1 MRPSQRRVRIGD
13 ALVEGGLITSEQLAQ
28 ILDEQKQTGQFLG
41 QMLVEKKL
49 VTGQAI
55 IAALSKLM
63 GIRGCRLRR
72 GLFDGQLLDLIGRE
86 EAKRLKVLPM
96 FKIRDMLTV
105 AMAEP
110 QSLPSIDRLRQVT
123 GCNIRP
129 VLALENEIIAVIDA
143 SANSVPAE
151 GFLSTGEGEKVEYVA
166 SEPDDD
172 AGLGDLESTE
182 ASSPV
187 VSLVNRVLLR
197 AIKDTASDVHIEP
210 DMKATR
216 IRYRVNGVLRDLM
229 RPPAG
234 MHSAIVSRVK
244 VFGRMDIAERRLPQ
258 EGRARLQ
265 AEGREIDLRIS
276 SMPTVLGE
284 KIVIRILDKQRL
296 SVRLESL
303 GFRQRPLESFLSILR
318 RPYGLVLVTGP
329 TGSGKTTTLYSALSV
344 LRSPERNIMTVEDPV
359 EYQLD
364 LVNQIQVQESIGM
377 TFPRALR
384 SILRQDPDVIM
395 VSEIRDELT
404 ARVAVQA
411 ALTGH
416 VVLATLHTND
426 AAGSV
431 ARLVD
436 MGIEPY
442 LLSGALNGVVAQRLV
457 RTICPNCLET
467 YQPPESLLYEA
478 KLADGAP
485 RTFNRGSGCPHC
497 YNSGFAGREGIFEVM
512 EIGPELRRM
521 MRHDVSTQELHEAWL
536 KRGGTTLRYEGVLV
550 ALEGRTSLEE
560 ALSVTHSE
568 EEPSSASTVREPHG
582 ELAAADVAADVE

>member
-1 MRPSQRRVRIGD
+1 MKPLQRKVRIGD
-13 ALVEGGLITSEQLAQ
+13 ALVEDGLITGEQLAQ
-28 ILDEQKQTGQFLG
+28 VLEEQKQTGRFLG

-49 VTGQAI
+49 VTGQTI
-55 IAALSKLM
+55 IVALAKRM
-63 GIRGCRLRR
+63 GIRGCQLRR
-72 GLFDGQLLDLIGRE
+72 GLFDGQLMDLIGRE

-110 QSLPSIDRLRQVT
+110 QSLPSIDRLRQMT

-129 VLALENEIIAVIDA
+129 ILALENEIIEAIDA
-143 SANSVPAE
+143 SADSAPAE
-151 GFLSTGEGEKVEYVA
+151 GFLSAGEAEQVEYVEDA
-166 SEPDDD
+166 PDDE
-172 AGLGDLESTE
+172 AGLGNLESAE

-187 VSLVNRVLLR
+187 VNLVNRVLLR
-197 AIKDTASDVHIEP
+197 AIKDTASDIHIEP

-216 IRYRVNGVLRDLM
+216 IRYRVHGILRDLM

-244 VFGRMDIAERRLPQ
+244 VCGRMDIAERRLPQ
-258 EGRARLQ
+258 EGRVRLQ

-296 SVRLESL
+296 SVKLESL
-303 GFRQRPLESFLSILR
+303 GFRQRALDSFLSILR

-364 LVNQIQVQESIGM
+364 LINQIQVQESIGM
-377 TFPRALR
+377 TFARALR

-395 VSEIRDELT
+395 VGEIRDELT

-467 YQPPESLLYEA
+467 YQPAESLLREA
-478 KLADGAP
+478 RLVDGAP
-485 RTFNRGSGCPHC
+485 RTFNRGAGCPHC
-497 YNSGFAGREGIFEVM
+497 YDSGFAGRAGIYEVM

-521 MRHDVSTQELHEAWL
+521 MRRDVSTQELREVWL
-536 KRGGTTLRYEGVLV
+536 KRGGTTLRHEGVL
-550 ALEGRTSLEE
+550 AAIEGRTSLEE

-568 EEPSSASTVREPHG
+568 EEHCPASSAGEPHG
-582 ELAAADVAADVE
+582 EPAAKVQ

>member
-1 MRPSQRRVRIGD
+1 MMPSQRRIRIGD
-13 ALVEGGLITSEQLAQ
+13 ALVEDGLITSEQLAQ
-28 ILDEQKQTGQFLG
+28 VLQEQKQTKQFLG
-41 QMLVEKKL
+41 EMLVEKEL
-49 VTGQAI
+49 VTGQSI
-55 IAALSKLM
+55 IVALSKRM
-63 GIRGCRLRR
+63 GIRGCQLRR
-72 GLFDGQLLDLIGRE
+72 GLFDGQLMDLIGRE

-110 QSLPSIDRLRQVT
+110 QSLPSIDRLRQMT

-129 VLALENEIIAVIDA
+129 VLALENEIIEAIDA
-143 SANSVPAE
+143 SANSAPAE
-151 GFLSTGEGEKVEYVA
+151 GFLSTGEGEKVEYVE
-166 SEPDDD
+166 SEPQDE
-172 AGLGDLESTE
+172 AGLGDLENAD

-197 AIKDTASDVHIEP
+197 AIKDAASDIHIEP
-210 DMKATR
+210 DVKATR
-216 IRYRVNGVLRDLM
+216 IRYRVHGVLRDLM

-244 VFGRMDIAERRLPQ
+244 VSGRMDIAERRLPQ
-258 EGRARLQ
+258 EGRVRLQ

-303 GFRQRPLESFLSILR
+303 GFRQRSLESFQSILH

-377 TFPRALR
+377 SFPRALR

-395 VSEIRDELT
+395 VGEIRDELT

-416 VVLATLHTND
+416 LVLATLHTND

-457 RTICPNCLET
+457 RTICANCLET
-467 YQPPESLLYEA
+467 YQPSESLLREA
-478 KLADGAP
+478 HLADGAP
-485 RTFNRGSGCPHC
+485 RTFNRGAGCQHC
-497 YNSGFAGREGIFEVM
+497 YDSGFAGRAGIYEVM
-512 EIGPELRRM
+512 EIGPDLRRM
-521 MRHDVSTQELHEAWL
+521 MRRDVTTQELREAWL
-536 KRGGTTLRYEGVLV
+536 KLGGTTLRQEGVLV
-550 ALEGRTSLEE
+550 AVDGRTSLEE

-568 EEPSSASTVREPHG
+568 DESSAASAVRAPHG
-582 ELAAADVAADVE
+582 EPAAADVK

>member
-1 MRPSQRRVRIGD
+1 MKPSQRRVRIGD
-13 ALVEGGLITSEQLAQ
+13 ALVEDGLLTAEQLGQ
-28 ILDEQKQTGQFLG
+28 VLVEQKKTGRLLG
-41 QMLVEKKL
+41 EMLVEQEL
-49 VTGQAI
+49 VTGENI
-55 IAALSKLM
+55 IAALSKRM
-63 GIRGCRLRR
+63 GIRGCLLRR
-72 GLFDGQLLDLIGRE
+72 GLFDGQLLALIGRE

-96 FKIRDMLTV
+96 FKLRDMLTV

-110 QSLPSIDRLRQVT
+110 QSLASIDRLRQMT

-129 VLALENEIIAVIDA
+129 MLALENEILSAIDA
-143 SANSVPAE
+143 GIDSAPAE
-151 GFLSTGEGEKVEYVA
+151 GFMGTGEAEHLEYVEG
-166 SEPDDD
+166 EPDDED
-172 AGLGDLESTE
+172 AGMGDLENTE

-197 AIKDTASDVHIEP
+197 AIKDSASDIHIEP
-210 DMKATR
+210 DLKATR
-216 IRYRVNGVLRDLM
+216 IRYRVHGVLRDLM
-229 RPPAG
+229 HPPAG

-244 VFGRMDIAERRLPQ
+244 VFSRMDIAERRLPQ
-258 EGRARLQ
+258 EGRVRLQ

-276 SMPTVLGE
+276 TMPTVLGE

-296 SVRLESL
+296 NVRLESL
-303 GFRQRPLESFLSILR
+303 GFRRQALESFMSMLH

-364 LVNQIQVQESIGM
+364 LINQIQVQESIGM
-377 TFPRALR
+377 SFARALR

-395 VSEIRDELT
+395 VGEIRDELT

-467 YQPPESLLYEA
+467 YRPDEA
-478 KLADGAP
+478 DLREARLADGAS
-485 RTFNRGSGCPHC
+485 RTFNRGAGCSHC
-497 YNSGFAGREGIFEVM
+497 YDSGFAGRGGVYEVM

-521 MRHDVSTQELHEAWL
+521 MRHDVSTQELREAWIKL
-536 KRGGTTLRYEGVLV
+536 GGTTLRQEGVLV
-550 ALEGRTSLEE
+550 AVEGRTSLEE

-568 EEPSSASTVREPHG
+568 DESVPASGEPEPHREPT
-582 ELAAADVAADVE
+582 AADAKATI